1 MGRAVRREE
10 AESGERRGGGG
21 GGARLKIGELSKLS
35 GVGVEALRFYERTG
49 LLGRPRRTAAG
60 YRLYD
65 RETVERLDFIKRAQV
80 LGFTLE
86 EIRRVI
92 ADKEAG
98 QSPCAE
104 VREIVRRRLGEL
116 DERMR
121 EMRRYRS
128 ELAAALAEWDEAG
141 DAEGHVCGLIE
152 GAHIEHRPEPAKA
165 PVRRKR

>member
-1 MGRAVRREE
+1 MKGSLKGEKGATETAGGHGR
-10 AESGERRGGGG
+10 
-21 GGARLKIGELSKLS
+21 RLRIGEVSRLS

-49 LLGRPRRTAAG
+49 LLGRPHRSAAG
-60 YRLYD
+60 YRLYGP
-65 RETVERLDFIKRAQV
+65 EVVERLDFIRRAQT

-92 ADKEAG
+92 AEREAG

-104 VREIVRRRLGEL
+104 VREIVRRRLKEM

-121 EMRRYRS
+121 EMRRYRA

-141 DAEGHVCGLIE
+141 DTEGHVCG
-152 GAHIEHRPEPAKA
+152 HIESSHIVRGPAREKA
-165 PVRRKR
+165 PARRKR

>member
-1 MGRAVRREE
+1 MKGSFRGETEASDGR
-10 AESGERRGGGG
+10 
-21 GGARLKIGELSKLS
+21 RLRIGEVSKLS

-49 LLGRPRRTAAG
+49 LLGRPRRSAAG
-60 YRLYD
+60 YRLYGP
-65 RETVERLDFIKRAQV
+65 EVVERLDFIRRAQT

-92 ADKEAG
+92 AEREAG

-121 EMRRYRS
+121 EMRRYRA

-141 DAEGHVCGLIE
+141 DTEGHVCGLIE
-152 GAHIEHRPEPAKA
+152 SSHVGPAPAREKA
-165 PVRRKR
+165 PARKRKG